1 MGAAKVP
8 AGPHALACPAFCIA
22 LWSLLQEYLAKAVS
36 DMEAVAFEKKQL
48 LSQWR
53 SSLAAMQRRD
63 TALEVGWGR
72 GPASLIASLQ
82 GNCGCC

>member
-1 MGAAKVP
+1 
-8 AGPHALACPAFCIA
+8 
-22 LWSLLQEYLAKAVS
+22 
-36 DMEAVAFEKKQL
+36 MEAVAFEKKQL

-72 GPASLIASLQ
+72 GQASLIASLQ

>member
-1 MGAAKVP
+1 
-8 AGPHALACPAFCIA
+8 
-22 LWSLLQEYLAKAVS
+22 
-36 DMEAVAFEKKQL
+36 MEAVAFEKKQL

-72 GPASLIASLQ
+72 GHELEWGARLY
-82 GNCGCC
+82 